1 MKPKTAELLA
11 QLRELTQGLSFPIS
25 ESDYWVKPFVWD
37 VDQQGEFTLEKFLI
51 SQTPNFSYYRSGG
64 QIMQPLTLDE
74 YWQYSFHAVQQNP
87 EISQQYETLRELL
100 QTYTVNLEGAKIRT
114 LNDPKDSFPILLGQ
128 TKSGEW
134 IGISPEVYADFEQW
148 EGGDTMTAGE
158 PLLTPELPQTELTK
172 ELLDQLEPI
181 LPNLLLDA
189 SPSWYLLKGF
199 IVRVGSNRESM
210 LTILLDNLGFAR
222 TVPFCQF
229 AYFDEYDE
237 IEERETRE
245 RLDQFL
251 TSNLSNLRTYLLGI
265 CTCYHI
271 YTMGQTSDGDW
282 VGVSSIAVWT

>member
-11 QLRELTQGLSFPIS
+11 QLRELTQDFSFPIS

-37 VDQQGEFTLEKFLI
+37 IDHQGEFTLEKFLR
-51 SQTPNFSYYRSGG
+51 SETPNFSYYRSQG
-64 QIMQPLTLDE
+64 QMMQSLSIE
-74 YWQYSFHAVQQNP
+74 EFWQYCFYSAQQHP
-87 EISQQYETLRELL
+87 ELTQQYESFRELL
-100 QTYTVNLEGAKIRT
+100 QTYTVELEAAKIRT

-148 EGGDTMTAGE
+148 GGGDTIIAGE
-158 PLLTPELPQTELTK
+158 PLLTPEPPQTELTK
-172 ELLDQLEPI
+172 DLLNQLEPI
-181 LPNLLLDA
+181 LPNLKLDA
-189 SPSWYLLKGF
+189 LPSWYFQEGF
-199 IVRVGSNRESM
+199 IVRVGSNREAM
-210 LTILLDNLGFAR
+210 LTLLLDNLGFAR

-229 AYFDEYDE
+229 DYFDEYDE
-237 IEERETRE
+237 IEEREIRQ